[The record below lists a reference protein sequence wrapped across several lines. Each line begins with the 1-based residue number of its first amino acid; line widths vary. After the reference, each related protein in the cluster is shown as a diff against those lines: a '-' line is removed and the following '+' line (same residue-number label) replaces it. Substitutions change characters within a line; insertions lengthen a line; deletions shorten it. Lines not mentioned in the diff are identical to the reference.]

1 MPRMRVSAGRLHALV
16 LLAGLASGA
25 DSRAQQS
32 SGANSPQAATNSP
45 TVSPTGQQEPQPPKI
60 TLHEALEYAAKN
72 QPAVKAALARL
83 TARQVDVS
91 IPRGQWLPSVGL
103 TAQLIGGTTNNTTA
117 SYLGAPLVPI
127 PRIGGTPADTTA
139 SWSPQP
145 STFAGLGV
153 IQEVFDFGRITA
165 EIAAADSLVV
175 VERRTAEAEALS
187 VRFGVEEAYF
197 TVNAAKAVLRA
208 TEDGYAR
215 ELAHLELAR
224 AGVASGLRPPI
235 DVTRADAQLQQFDIE
250 RIRARGSVRV
260 AQIVLAASVGSPE
273 PALDIADAPPAPAEM
288 PSLDTALK
296 RALDRE
302 PLLRAAIERIQA
314 QEDETRA
321 QFAKLRPDLL
331 LAGTLNTRAGG
342 ATPSGSGT
350 VPAGNGWIPNVPNWQ
365 VGILL
370 NWPLFE
376 GTLWAAGQASQAL
389 EAVRREEAAL
399 VRESLV
405 VQIGRSYI
413 AVEVART
420 TLKQLEA
427 SLTAAIANYAQADA
441 RFKAGLGTSVEIA
454 DAEALRTNAE
464 VALVQGQLELA
475 RARAAFGRA
484 IAEEN

>member
-1 MPRMRVSAGRLHALV
+1 MPRMHASAGGLRTAALLVV
-16 LLAGLASGA
+16 LVSGA
-25 DSRAQQS
+25 GSRAQPSGLS
-32 SGANSPQAATNSP
+32 SPQPGLSPANSAS
-45 TVSPTGQQEPQPPKI
+45 GQPEPQPPKV
-60 TLHEALEYAAKN
+60 TLREALDYAAQH

-83 TARQVDVS
+83 TARQAEVG

-103 TAQLIGGTTNNTTA
+103 TAQIIGGSTNNTTA

-127 PRIGGTPADTTA
+127 PRIGGTPADTTV
-139 SWSPQP
+139 SWSPQA

-153 IQEVFDFGRITA
+153 TQEVFDFGRIAA
-165 EIAAADSLVV
+165 EIAAADSRVV
-175 VERRTAEAEALS
+175 VERRTAEAEALN

-197 TVNAAKAVLRA
+197 TVYATKAVLRA

-215 ELAHLELAR
+215 EVAHLELAR
-224 AGVASGLRPPI
+224 AGVASGMRPPI

-250 RIRARGSVRV
+250 RIRARGAVRV
-260 AQIVLAASVGSPE
+260 SQIVLAASIGSAE
-273 PALDIADAPPAPAEM
+273 PALDIADAPPTPAEM
-288 PSLDTALK
+288 PSLDGALK
-296 RALDRE
+296 RALDNE

-314 QEDETRA
+314 QENETRA
-321 QFAKLRPDLL
+321 RFAKLRPDLL

-365 VGILL
+365 VGLLL

-376 GTLWAAGQASQAL
+376 GTLWAVGQASQAQ
-389 EAVRREEAAL
+389 EAVRREEAAM

-413 AVEVART
+413 AVVTARAA
-420 TLKQLEA
+420 LKQQEA
-427 SLTAAIANYAQADA
+427 SLTSAIANYAQADA

-464 VALVQGQLELA
+464 VALVMGQLELA
-475 RARAAFGRA
+475 RSRAAFGRA